1 MRFRF
6 CSHSVAARTRAA
18 LLAAPLGLL
27 APPLGLLAAQGAG
40 GGESRWTRAEFA
52 WEAGDYPRALAT
64 LDTLLDGADAETY
77 RQRIA
82 LLTGEAW
89 HTALV
94 AEDARAPRW
103 SADGRWLAYE
113 TGVGPTRR
121 TRVAAAQDAAVR
133 DGTARGGFPVLAEI
147 SGGGLAFAPSAARVA
162 WIAGA
167 GAQSALRIAD
177 LPASA
182 PRAPA
187 MTGRVLPLGGLLPA
201 QVRFVRDGELLI
213 VGASTPEARTALYR
227 VTLDARGAVSAPER
241 LSVTDSVVAD
251 VVPIG
256 DGSVVLYGVGG
267 RSPLQ
272 QGTGGAFT
280 RGPARRQFA
289 LLDLRSRR
297 ETVIAGEGAVVSAR
311 GGHVAWITRE
321 SGRNRVYVAPVADPV
336 MARVVH
342 ETSDALD
349 ALALS
354 PDGGRVTF
362 QQRPREDWELFT
374 VHLADGRLERVTR
387 EIQHDLLP
395 QWLDDTRL
403 LAVMGEAR
411 HRRSYLYANGER
423 TRLFHNNTV
432 RTIAPEYEW
441 VPSPDGTKLLIV
453 AERDGDTVTPHRH
466 LWCMDLTREVTA
478 AELRARVAD
487 NLRAELA
494 LREEGARRFAPIA
507 DAVRA
512 AVAEVSVDRVYR
524 YGFDLF
530 QFDSKHVTQPGNAK
544 AREYLQAAYRGV
556 GYRDVRAQ
564 AFAARTAVNQPT
576 VPTANILAVLPGT
589 THPELVYVISSHF
602 DSRAEGPG
610 ADDNTSGTSVLL
622 ETARVL
628 ANRPQAATIIFAS
641 LTGEESGLLGG
652 REFVRVAKAEGLQL
666 MGVLNNDMVGW
677 ANDQRLDNTIRYS
690 NPGIR
695 DVQHAAAIGFSDLI
709 TYDAFYYK
717 STDAQAFYDG
727 YGDIVGGIGSY
738 PVLGNPHYHMP
749 HDVFETINHRL
760 VAEVAK
766 TTVASIM
773 YLASAPSRLTGL
785 TVAGQGGAAAVAR
798 WTAGPERDVVR
809 YEVTWGPAAE
819 PARYRAEST
828 TPSLRLDNAP
838 PGTLVRV
845 RAVNATG
852 LTGWDWAEAVRA
864 ER

>member
-1 MRFRF
+1 MSQPSF
-6 CSHSVAARTRAA
+6 VARSARRYTVP
-18 LLAAPLGLL
+18 LVLAATPLVALPAQ
-27 APPLGLLAAQGAG
+27 APDASAA
-40 GGESRWTRAEFA
+40 RWTRAELA
-52 WEAGDYPRALAT
+52 WAAGAYPRALAT
-64 LDTLLDGADAETY
+64 LDTLLASADAATY
-77 RQRIA
+77 RERVA

-94 AEDARAPRW
+94 AENARAPRW
-103 SADGRWLAYE
+103 SSDGRWFAYE
-113 TGVGPTRR
+113 AGTGAARR
-121 TRVAAAQDAAVR
+121 TLVASAR
-133 DGTARGGFPVLAEI
+133 DGFAVHAEI
-147 SGGGLAFAPSAARVA
+147 AGAGLAFAPTAPRVV
-162 WIAGA
+162 WIAGT
-167 GAQSALRIAD
+167 GAQAAVRLAD
-177 LPASA
+177 LPTGA
-182 PRAPA
+182 PRAPTTA
-187 MTGRVLPLGGLLPA
+187 GRVVALGGLLPA
-201 QVRFVRDGELLI
+201 QVRFVNDRELLV
-213 VGASTPEARTALYR
+213 VGAPSPDERTALHR
-227 VTLDARGAVSAPER
+227 VTLDARGVAAAPVRVSA
-241 LSVTDSVVAD
+241 TDSVVTD
-251 VVPIG
+251 PIVAS
-256 DGSVVLYGVGG
+256 DGATVLYGVGG

-272 QGTGGAFT
+272 QGTGGAFA

-289 LLDLRSRR
+289 LLDLRTGR
-297 ETVIAGEGAVVSAR
+297 ETVIAGEGAVLSAR
-311 GGHVAWITRE
+311 ASHVAWITRAA
-321 SGRNRVYVAPVADPV
+321 GRNRVHVAPLADP
-336 MARVVH
+336 ATATVVH
-342 ETSDALD
+342 ETADALE

-354 PDGGRVTF
+354 PDGARVTF

-374 VHLADGRLERVTR
+374 VHVAERRLERVTR
-387 EIQHDLLP
+387 EIQHDLQP

-441 VPSPDGTKLLIV
+441 VPSPDGTKLLVV

-466 LWCMDLTREVTA
+466 LWCVDLTREVTV
-478 AELRARVAD
+478 AELRARVAE
-487 NLRAELA
+487 NRRAELA

-512 AVAEVSVDRVYR
+512 AVSEVSVDRVYG

-544 AREYLQAAYRGV
+544 ARAYLQQAYRGF
-556 GYRDVRAQ
+556 GYTDVREQ
-564 AFAARTAVNQPT
+564 RFEARTAVNQPT

-628 ANRPQAATIIFAS
+628 ASRPQAATIIFAS

-652 REFVRVAKAEGLQL
+652 REFVRVAKAEGLRL
-666 MGVLNNDMVGW
+666 VGVLNNDMVGW

-695 DVQHAAAIGFSDLI
+695 DIQHAAAIGFSDLI

-749 HDVFETINHRL
+749 HDVLETINHRL

-766 TTVASIM
+766 ATVASIM

-785 TVAGQGGAAAVAR
+785 TVTADGATAARVT
-798 WTAGPERDVVR
+798 WTPSPEKDVVT
-809 YEVTWGPAAE
+809 YVVTWGSPSEAE
-819 PARYRAEST
+819 WQRTET
-828 TPSLRLDNAP
+828 TATSLRLDAVR
-838 PGTLVRV
+838 PGDVVQV
-845 RAVNATG
+845 RAVNARG
-852 LTGWDWAEAVRA
+852 LEGWDWARA
-864 ER
+864 ERAR